1 MIQEIEHKT
10 ARPGEEAVELFEM
23 KNLDGT
29 PESLA
34 ESKQCSAELE
44 QRCGTKCN
52 KWNERSKLL

>member
-29 PESLA
+29 PESVA
-34 ESKQCSAELE
+34 ESKECSAEAAL
-44 QRCGTKCN
+44 
-52 KWNERSKLL
+52 WNQGSRME